1 MFFRNI
7 TRFWLCKK
15 HFMDCEKGIH
25 GKAKKFA
32 WTFNKILM
40 TVPTVTILK
49 EHATYRK
56 NELLIQYELVRAIE
70 ERRIGL
76 RATEIYTRAKLSRPT
91 FYLHCRNCDD
101 ALRQYEANLLYEFQN
116 LSALNYVGSPSV
128 SSDVS
133 FTVLMSFIGKH
144 QSYFSA
150 NFKNYNFYLLTI
162 LVEKVLPDSPPLIKD
177 TQSRAAYLAIIE
189 SLILHWGKH
198 DNFDT

>member
-1 MFFRNI
+1 
-7 TRFWLCKK
+7 
-15 HFMDCEKGIH
+15 
-25 GKAKKFA
+25 
-32 WTFNKILM
+32 M

-133 FTVLMSFIGKH
+133 FTVLMSFIGK
-144 QSYFSA
+144 
-150 NFKNYNFYLLTI
+150 I
-162 LVEKVLPDSPPLIKD
+162 G
-177 TQSRAAYLAIIE
+177 RASCRE
-189 SLILHWGKH
+189 RV
-198 DNFDT
+198 